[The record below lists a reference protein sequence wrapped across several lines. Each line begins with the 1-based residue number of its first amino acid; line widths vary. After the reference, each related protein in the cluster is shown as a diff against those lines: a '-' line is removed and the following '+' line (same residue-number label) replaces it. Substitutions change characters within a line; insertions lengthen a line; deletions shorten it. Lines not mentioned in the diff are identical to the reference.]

1 MTRTDMASLLEAMVN
16 NVDEKVVM
24 ESSTMIS
31 ENGLASLQGFQ

>member
-1 MTRTDMASLLEAMVN
+1 MVN

-24 ESSTMIS
+24 ESSTTIS